1 MRSSGFAW
9 DGICPA
15 GRYGSYSPTM
25 PNTVAGSSP
34 EYAAIATAL
43 VMSGSGA
50 RSFGCR
56 LRSEAAAS
64 WRALSCGQAAR
75 VGTAGYVVQGRG
87 YLCRQSLIFNGQG
100 RRKLSGGSGSQ

>member
-1 MRSSGFAW
+1 MRSNGFAW
-9 DGICPA
+9 VGTCRA
-15 GRYGSYSPTM
+15 GRCGSYSPTT
-25 PNTVAGSSP
+25 PSTAAGSSP
-34 EYAAIATAL
+34 EYAAIATARA
-43 VMSGSGA
+43 MSGSGA

-64 WRALSCGQAAR
+64 WRALSGGQAAG

-87 YLCRQSLIFNGQG
+87 YLCRQSLILDGQG